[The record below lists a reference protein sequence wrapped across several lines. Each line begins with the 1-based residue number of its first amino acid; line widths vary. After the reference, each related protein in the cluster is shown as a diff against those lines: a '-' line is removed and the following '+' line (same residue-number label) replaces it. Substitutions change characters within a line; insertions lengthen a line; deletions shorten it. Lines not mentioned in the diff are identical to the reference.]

1 MTYLK
6 LMLPVLV
13 LLVAGCASKD
23 GTSTDSAGSSTGS
36 TDTDSA
42 STYGSDGDS
51 DSSATPI
58 GDDRDTVV
66 MNDRVVYFAFDSTDI
81 DDVSIALLRQHGR
94 YLADNPGEKARLEGH
109 TDERGSREYN
119 IGLGERRS
127 VSVQSV
133 LLSNGASASQ
143 LVTISYGEERPAAVG
158 SDEETWAQNRR
169 VEIVYER

>member
-23 GTSTDSAGSSTGS
+23 GTSTDSAGTTGS

-42 STYGSDGDS
+42 STYGSVGDS
-51 DSSATPI
+51 DSSATAI
-58 GDDRDTVV
+58 CVDRDTVV

-119 IGLGERRS
+119 IGLGERRA

-143 LVTISYGEERPAAVG
+143 LVTIGYGEERPAAVG
-158 SDEETWAQNRR
+158 SNEEAWAQNRR